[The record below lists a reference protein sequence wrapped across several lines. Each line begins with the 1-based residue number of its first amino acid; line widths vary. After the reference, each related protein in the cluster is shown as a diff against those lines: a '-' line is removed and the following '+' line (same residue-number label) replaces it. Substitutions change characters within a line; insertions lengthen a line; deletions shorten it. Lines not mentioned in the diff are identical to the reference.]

1 VCVRCP
7 APALAG
13 AAQWG
18 PRRLPPCRREYV
30 CRFCSCP
37 NQFTFFITPLNL
49 VDLLAILPFYVSLI
63 LGQGKLDP
71 FGCRDDLDI
80 DGNFFN
86 QSQAGADDGS
96 SIPNLGF
103 LRAIRLVRIFRVFKF
118 GRYSLGLQMFVGCL
132 KASTQPLGILAV
144 IVVIASTVFGAL
156 INICEA
162 SSSPLGD
169 FQDVLSHL
177 EVAGRSVA
185 VHDQCF
191 GTIIR
196 GYWWSFVTMTTVGYG
211 DCFPAS

>member
-1 VCVRCP
+1 M
-7 APALAG
+7 
-13 AAQWG
+13 
-18 PRRLPPCRREYV
+18 

-37 NQFTFFITPLNL
+37 NQFTFLITPLNL

-86 QSQAGADDGS
+86 QSQAGPDDGS

-156 INICEA
+156 INICE
-162 SSSPLGD
+162 
-169 FQDVLSHL
+169 V
-177 EVAGRSVA
+177 
-185 VHDQCF
+185 
-191 GTIIR
+191 
-196 GYWWSFVTMTTVGYG
+196 
-211 DCFPAS
+211 